1 MFLRQHKVTNVHPKI
16 TTIALIDD
24 HRLFREG
31 VKRILDME
39 PDFEVVAEGDDGST
53 AEKLIEETNPDV
65 VLMDINMPKLNGVE
79 ATRQLIK
86 NHPGLKVIIL
96 SIHDDESYVTHVLKS
111 GALGYLLKEM
121 DADSMIE
128 AVRIVAQGGAYIH
141 PKVTHNLVNEFR
153 RLASQGYSSE
163 PSGFRDLEYRPP
175 LHILTHRECEVLQL
189 MADGKSNRSIGELL
203 YISEK
208 TVKNHVSNILQKMN
222 VDDRTQA
229 VVVAIKNGWVK
240 IN

>member
-1 MFLRQHKVTNVHPKI
+1 MTNVRPKV

-39 PDFEVVAEGDDGST
+39 PDFEVVAEGDDGNE
-53 AEKLIEETNPDV
+53 AEAVIESAHPDV
-65 VLMDINMPKLNGVE
+65 VLMDINMPHLNGVE
-79 ATRQLIK
+79 ATRELIK
-86 NHPGLKVIIL
+86 AHPDLKVIIL
-96 SIHDDESYVTHVLKS
+96 SIHDDETYVTHALKC

-141 PKVTHNLVNEFR
+141 PKVTHNLVSEFR
-153 RLASQGYSSE
+153 RLATEGFSTE
-163 PSGFRDLEYRPP
+163 PSGFRDMEYRPP
-175 LHILTHRECEVLQL
+175 VHLLTHRECEVLQL
-189 MADGKSNRSIGELL
+189 MADGKSNRAIGEEL

-208 TVKNHVSNILQKMN
+208 TVKNHVSNILQKMG
-222 VDDRTQA
+222 VEDRTQA

-240 IN
+240 IR

>member
-1 MFLRQHKVTNVHPKI
+1 
-16 TTIALIDD
+16 
-24 HRLFREG
+24 
-31 VKRILDME
+31 ME
-39 PDFEVVAEGDDGST
+39 PDFQVVAEGDDGNV
-53 AEKLIEETNPDV
+53 AEKMIEESEPDV

-86 NHPGLKVIIL
+86 NHPGLKIIIL

-121 DADSMIE
+121 DADSMVN
-128 AVRIVAQGGAYIH
+128 AVRIVSQGGAYIH

-153 RLASQGYSSE
+153 RLATQGYTSE

-175 LHILTHRECEVLQL
+175 LHLLTRRECEVLQL
-189 MADGKSNRSIGELL
+189 MADGKSNRAIGELL

-208 TVKNHVSNILQKMN
+208 TVKNHVSNILQKMSA
-222 VDDRTQA
+222 DDRTQA
-229 VVVAIKNGWVK
+229 VVIAIKNGWVK
-240 IN
+240 LN